1 MDSSDPFHDD
11 PMWEIER
18 ELRRLARGYLSRE
31 RPGHTLQTTALMDDT
46 WFRLQRIGG
55 IRDKE
60 HFLALAAQAMRRIL
74 VDHERAARRLKRGG
88 GRGKREGI
96 TLALREASGETPT
109 DPIDLL
115 ALDDALRDLEEL
127 APRQGR
133 IVELRF
139 FAGLS
144 CAETAEVLGVGER
157 TVHREWALAKAF
169 LRQAMGQT

>member
-1 MDSSDPFHDD
+1 MS
-11 PMWEIER
+11 EIEH
-18 ELRRLARGYLSRE
+18 ELRRLAEGYLRRE
-31 RPGHTLQTTALMDDT
+31 RPGHTLQTTALIDDT

-55 IRDKE
+55 IRDRE

-88 GRGKREGI
+88 GRAKRQGL
-96 TLALREASGETPT
+96 TLIVAEVSGETPT

-115 ALDDALRDLEEL
+115 ALEEALRDLEEL

-144 CAETAEVLGVGER
+144 CAETADVLEIGER

-169 LRQAMGQT
+169 LRRAMGQP